1 MKAVALTRYL
11 PIDDPQSLFDV
22 ELPVP
27 TASGHDVLV
36 RVEAISV
43 NPVDTKIRSPKPQV
57 EAEPKMLGYDAA
69 GVVEAVGE
77 HVTLF
82 QPGDEVYYAGD
93 VTRSGSNAQFQLVDE
108 RLVGRKPTTLDFA
121 QAAALPLT
129 AITAWE
135 LLFDRMPYSIDMEG
149 NTRSLLIIA
158 GGGGVGSIA
167 IQLAR
172 HADFTVIA
180 TASRTETA
188 DWCKSMGAHHVID
201 HRQPLAPQLESLG
214 FKQVDAVL
222 NLADTDRYWEVIGEI
237 IAPLGHVGLIVE
249 PSGLLKIG
257 DPYKA
262 KSIGIHWEMMFA
274 RPRFRTA
281 DMIEHHRLL
290 GRVASLVD
298 SGELRTTHTETLG
311 SINAANLRE
320 AHRRLE
326 SGTTIGKLVLAGW

>member
-57 EAEPKMLGYDAA
+57 EAQPKVLGYDAA

-180 TASRTETA
+180 TASRTEATSPPSTKY
-188 DWCKSMGAHHVID
+188 DF
-201 HRQPLAPQLESLG
+201 PLMPWP
-214 FKQVDAVL
+214 V
-222 NLADTDRYWEVIGEI
+222 
-237 IAPLGHVGLIVE
+237 
-249 PSGLLKIG
+249 
-257 DPYKA
+257 
-262 KSIGIHWEMMFA
+262 
-274 RPRFRTA
+274 FR
-281 DMIEHHRLL
+281 RS
-290 GRVASLVD
+290 R
-298 SGELRTTHTETLG
+298 RT
-311 SINAANLRE
+311 
-320 AHRRLE
+320 
-326 SGTTIGKLVLAGW
+326 